1 MNVASSPGSA
11 ITFSAEFIC
20 QPAATTL
27 RCSSG
32 LIDAMTS
39 NGIRWCA
46 CQFPGF
52 DAAST
57 ALRAVA
63 LLALSLPDRYE
74 IMDQLTCIGIGVGVA
89 ALMSRYA
96 TIHARPT
103 AEGLYVRNLGPG
115 ELVPWEQI
123 TAVRFSQGMPW
134 PRSSSRIQPATL
146 SRK

>member
-1 MNVASSPGSA
+1 MTAPDRAAAAVFRPTRGRWVATVLGVATLVGS
-11 ITFSAEFIC
+11 
-20 QPAATTL
+20 
-27 RCSSG
+27 
-32 LIDAMTS
+32 
-39 NGIRWCA
+39 
-46 CQFPGF
+46 
-52 DAAST
+52 
-57 ALRAVA
+57 V

-103 AEGLYVRNLGPG
+103 TEGLYVRNLGPG

-134 PRSSSRIQPATL
+134 PRIDLADGLDMAVMAIQRSDGAGSVDEAQRL
-146 SRK
+146 ADLIG

>member
-1 MNVASSPGSA
+1 MPTVTAPDRAGAAVFRPTRGRWVATVLGVATLVGS
-11 ITFSAEFIC
+11 
-20 QPAATTL
+20 
-27 RCSSG
+27 
-32 LIDAMTS
+32 
-39 NGIRWCA
+39 
-46 CQFPGF
+46 
-52 DAAST
+52 
-57 ALRAVA
+57 V

-74 IMDQLTCIGIGVGVA
+74 IMDQLTCIGIGAGVA

-134 PRSSSRIQPATL
+134 PRIDLADGLDMAVMAIQRSDGAGSVDEAQRL
-146 SRK
+146 ADLIDR